1 MKSFGAEI
9 KRYRLEQHLRLR
21 TVSAFLDIDQA
32 ILSKI
37 ERGQRKATREQV
49 TKLSGFFN
57 VSEHDLMVMWLADK
71 VVYEVGNETYALE
84 ALQLAEE
91 RVLYGKL
98 AMNSREELIKKIT
111 GFLKNDGRVSKA
123 WLFGSYARRE
133 NQAESD
139 VDLMISYS
147 EKASGTL
154 LDYADIVHQLEK
166 LLQRKV
172 DLVEE
177 GFVKSFAAGSINSE
191 KQLIYG

>member
-1 MKSFGAEI
+1 MKSFGEEI
-9 KRYRLEQHLRLR
+9 KRYRLEQQLPLR

-37 ERGQRKATREQV
+37 ERGHRKATREQV
-49 TKLSGFFN
+49 TKLSAFFN
-57 VSEHDLMVMWLADK
+57 ASEHDLMVRWLADK

-98 AMNSREELIKKIT
+98 AMNSREELIKTIT

-123 WLFGSYARRE
+123 WLFGSHARKE
-133 NQAESD
+133 DHAESD

-154 LDYADIVHQLEK
+154 LDYADIVYQLEK
-166 LLQRKV
+166 LLCRKV

-177 GFVKSFAAGSINSE
+177 GFVKSFAADSINSQ